1 MPWNGSWHALFPYRK
16 EAFLPSS
23 PFSFLFSSMREP
35 TRELSLEKLPRSDIH
50 SGDTWIFKSGTS
62 PGEPSEFY
70 RGGLL
75 DLTMSS
81 VTGEFL
87 SPLKRFKREVYIFC
101 CYFFLN
107 FLKLLFYFLFNSQLR
122 SCIIFLYPPENLI

>member
-23 PFSFLFSSMREP
+23 PFSFLFSSTKREP
-35 TRELSLEKLPRSDIH
+35 KRELSLEKLPRSDIH

-70 RGGLL
+70 RGDLL

-81 VTGEFL
+81 VTREFL
-87 SPLKRFKREVYIFC
+87 SPLKRFKRKIYIF
-101 CYFFLN
+101 CYFFL
-107 FLKLLFYFLFNSQLR
+107 KSLFYFLFNSQLC
-122 SCIIFLYPPENLI
+122 SCIIFLNPPENLI